1 MKNSDLHEKK
11 GSLYFFKLYIKMS
24 ETTYYER
31 NRDVIVNRA
40 KDYNKND
47 KERLRIMREIN
58 TEIYWKRKK
67 TKRDNMEKIDIICL
81 KKRNKN

>member
-1 MKNSDLHEKK
+1 MKKRDHYIFL
-11 GSLYFFKLYIKMS
+11 LYIKMS
-24 ETTYYER
+24 GTTYYER
-31 NRDVIVNRA
+31 KRDVIVNRA
-40 KDYNKND
+40 KDYNKID
-47 KERLRIMREIN
+47 KERLRVMREIN

>member
-1 MKNSDLHEKK
+1 
-11 GSLYFFKLYIKMS
+11 MS

-47 KERLRIMREIN
+47 KERLRVMREIN
-58 TEIYWKRKK
+58 TEIYWKKKK
-67 TKRDNMEKIDIICL
+67 TKRDNMEKIDIIWL

>member
-1 MKNSDLHEKK
+1 
-11 GSLYFFKLYIKMS
+11 MS

-47 KERLRIMREIN
+47 KERLRVMREIKA
-58 TEIYWKRKK
+58 EIYWKRKK
-67 TKRDNMEKIDIICL
+67 QKKIIW
-81 KKRNKN
+81 KK

>member
-1 MKNSDLHEKK
+1 
-11 GSLYFFKLYIKMS
+11 MS

-31 NRDVIVNRA
+31 NRDVIANRA

-47 KERLRIMREIN
+47 KERLRVMREIN

-67 TKRDNMEKIDIICL
+67 TKRDNMEKIDIIWL

>member
-1 MKNSDLHEKK
+1 
-11 GSLYFFKLYIKMS
+11 MS

-47 KERLRIMREIN
+47 KERLRVMREIN

-67 TKRDNMEKIDIICL
+67 TKRDNMEKIDIIWL

>member
-1 MKNSDLHEKK
+1 
-11 GSLYFFKLYIKMS
+11 MS

-31 NRDVIVNRA
+31 NRDVIANRA

-47 KERLRIMREIN
+47 KERLRVMREIN

>member
-1 MKNSDLHEKK
+1 MKKRDHYIFL
-11 GSLYFFKLYIKMS
+11 LYIKMS

-31 NRDVIVNRA
+31 KRDFIVNRA
-40 KDYNKND
+40 KDYNKID
-47 KERLRIMREIN
+47 KERLRVMREIN

>member
-1 MKNSDLHEKK
+1 
-11 GSLYFFKLYIKMS
+11 MS

-47 KERLRIMREIN
+47 KERLRVMREIN
-58 TEIYWKRKK
+58 RKK
-67 TKRDNMEKIDIICL
+67 
-81 KKRNKN
+81 

>member
-1 MKNSDLHEKK
+1 MKKRDHYIFL
-11 GSLYFFKLYIKMS
+11 LYIKMS

-31 NRDVIVNRA
+31 KRDVIVNRA
-40 KDYNKND
+40 KDYYKID
-47 KERLRIMREIN
+47 KERLRVMREIN

>member
-1 MKNSDLHEKK
+1 
-11 GSLYFFKLYIKMS
+11 MS
-24 ETTYYER
+24 ETTYCQR

-47 KERLRIMREIN
+47 KERLRVMREIN

>member
-1 MKNSDLHEKK
+1 
-11 GSLYFFKLYIKMS
+11 MS

-47 KERLRIMREIN
+47 KERLRVMREIN

-67 TKRDNMEKIDIICL
+67 TKRDNMEKIDIIWL
-81 KKRNKN
+81 KKRIKN

>member
-1 MKNSDLHEKK
+1 MKKRDHYIFL
-11 GSLYFFKLYIKMS
+11 LYIKMS

-31 NRDVIVNRA
+31 KRDVIVNRA
-40 KDYNKND
+40 KDYNKID
-47 KERLRIMREIN
+47 KERLRVMREIN
-58 TEIYWKRKK
+58 KEIYWKRKK

>member
-47 KERLRIMREIN
+47 KERLRVMREI
-58 TEIYWKRKK
+58 
-67 TKRDNMEKIDIICL
+67 KRDNMEKIDIICL

>member
-1 MKNSDLHEKK
+1 
-11 GSLYFFKLYIKMS
+11 MS

-31 NRDVIVNRA
+31 KRDVIVNRA
-40 KDYNKND
+40 KDYNKID
-47 KERLRIMREIN
+47 KERLRVMREIN

>member
-1 MKNSDLHEKK
+1 
-11 GSLYFFKLYIKMS
+11 MS

-47 KERLRIMREIN
+47 KERLRVMREIN

>member
-1 MKNSDLHEKK
+1 
-11 GSLYFFKLYIKMS
+11 MS

-47 KERLRIMREIN
+47 KERLRVMREIKA
-58 TEIYWKRKK
+58 EIYWKKKK
-67 TKRDNMEKIDIICL
+67 TKRDNMKEIDIISL

>member
-1 MKNSDLHEKK
+1 MKKRDHYIFL
-11 GSLYFFKLYIKMS
+11 LYIKMS

-31 NRDVIVNRA
+31 KRDVIVNRA
-40 KDYNKND
+40 KDYNKID
-47 KERLRIMREIN
+47 KERLRVMREIN

>member
-1 MKNSDLHEKK
+1 
-11 GSLYFFKLYIKMS
+11 MS

-47 KERLRIMREIN
+47 KERLRVMREIN
-58 TEIYWKRKK
+58 TEIYWKKKK
-67 TKRDNMEKIDIICL
+67 TKRDNMKEIDIICL